1 MNLQENINRIH
12 QMMGVI
18 SENRVIKRMVDE
30 LGFVKAVK
38 YYGGLDNFNKDYEYP
53 PKEEIIDII
62 KKVFKDS
69 RTNDLYD
76 TNINIMDERDGE
88 VDVVSVF
95 HPDSMFFETYL
106 TSDGRLTKLKT
117 EETIRYEDLPDNILH
132 KVLYDVIRLS
142 EKK

>member
-69 RTNDLYD
+69 KTNEFYD
-76 TNINIMDERDGE
+76 TNINILNKRDDE

-95 HPDSMFFETYL
+95 HPDSMFFETYETL
-106 TSDGRLTKLKT
+106 DGRLIKLKT
-117 EETIRYEDLPDNILH
+117 EKTVRYEDLPENILNR
-132 KVLYDVIRLS
+132 VFYDIIRLS